1 MYVKE
6 IERTCLNKL
15 AKLISSDMEKNCSKS
30 FFNASKSLNIEE
42 EIIKQI
48 NTLKPF
54 NMEPRKAISKKPFVS
69 GEENNCE
76 KEIDL
81 TPQDRIGNIDW

>member
-1 MYVKE
+1 MFKQTDKVNRLRYG
-6 IERTCLNKL
+6 NKL
-15 AKLISSDMEKNCSKS
+15 LK
-30 FFNASKSLNIEE
+30 FFSNASNSSNVEE

-54 NMEPRKAISKKPFVS
+54 NVEPQKAITKKPFAS
-69 GEENNCE
+69 EEENNCE
-76 KEIDL
+76 EEINL

>member
-1 MYVKE
+1 MFKQADKVNRLRYG
-6 IERTCLNKL
+6 NKL
-15 AKLISSDMEKNCSKS
+15 LK
-30 FFNASKSLNIEE
+30 FFSNASNSSNVEE

-54 NMEPRKAISKKPFVS
+54 NVEPQKAITKKPFAS
-69 GEENNCE
+69 EEENNCE
-76 KEIDL
+76 EEINL

>member
-1 MYVKE
+1 
-6 IERTCLNKL
+6 
-15 AKLISSDMEKNCSKS
+15 
-30 FFNASKSLNIEE
+30 
-42 EIIKQI
+42 
-48 NTLKPF
+48 
-54 NMEPRKAISKKPFVS
+54 MEPRKAISKKPFVS